1 MIQGVLKLMH
11 IVPNDYTLES
21 QFDIY
26 ACKCN
31 SYNNKFYYNN
41 AIDQ

>member
-21 QFDIY
+21 QFDISMHV
-26 ACKCN
+26 N
-31 SYNNKFYYNN
+31 VIVIIFNF
-41 AIDQ
+41 ITIML